1 MYKVLYANSNYPD
14 RFNLWAPWNRL
25 ANAALARSGA
35 IEPEIIAPRPY
46 TLPFRFFP
54 QHQLWKLPM
63 TEASSEGL
71 VHYPRFPYLVPKRYF
86 YGVSFDLYRHFVGR
100 YVQGHI
106 GKKDV
111 VHAHHVPLDGY
122 GMIGTCQ
129 RWNVPLVVDAHGDAL
144 FTARVHDPFVGK
156 KVTETLRF
164 SSRVICISRNIYR
177 MAQRFEVDEEKLAY
191 VPLGI
196 DLDLYRPGDRGAAKQ
211 AAGLDGK
218 IVVLFVGQLVEGK
231 GARYLLKAMASI
243 DRGLLS
249 RITLVIVGGGPDRSM
264 LQRMSQELGLG
275 GHVRFEGRMPPAEVL
290 KWYRAADM
298 FVLPSLSEG
307 RPTVINEAMAC
318 GCAIVASD
326 ISGIPEQVTDGYNG
340 YLVPPGDT
348 AALAEKIARLAE
360 SEAEIARM
368 GRNSRQKLRDEGVTW
383 EKYAARV
390 TEIYGQAVNNSGR

>member
-1 MYKVLYANSNYPD
+1 MYKVLYANANYPD

-25 ANAALARSGA
+25 ANTALARSGA

-54 QHQLWKLPM
+54 QHQLWKLPV

-71 VHYPRFPYLVPKRYF
+71 VHYPRFPYLVPKKYF

-129 RWNVPLVVDAHGDAL
+129 RWNVPLVADAHGDAL
-144 FTARVHDPFVGK
+144 FTGLVHDPFVGK

-177 MAQRFEVDEEKLAY
+177 MAQQFGVDEEKLAY

-231 GARYLLKAMASI
+231 GVRYLLKAISSI

-249 RITLVIVGGGPDRSM
+249 RMTLVIVGDGPDHSV
-264 LQRMSQELGLG
+264 LQRMSRELGLG
-275 GHVRFEGRMPPAEVL
+275 GHVRFEGRMPPTEVL
-290 KWYRAADM
+290 KWYRAADI

-340 YLVPPGDT
+340 YLVPPGDP

-368 GRNSRQKLRDEGVTW
+368 GRNSRQKLQDEGVTW

-390 TEIYGQAVNNSGR
+390 TEIYGQAVNNNGG